1 MIGKWDG
8 SKLYWFCFI
17 FWIVVFVL
25 YMVVGKNI
33 EKRRKIWLLNEKG
46 IQFVYGIQD
55 VLLFNVVYMGFQNE

>member
-1 MIGKWDG
+1 MGKRDG
-8 SKLYWFCFI
+8 GKLYWFCFI
-17 FWIVVFVL
+17 LWIVVFVL

>member
-1 MIGKWDG
+1 MIGKWNG
-8 SKLYWFCFI
+8 GKLYWFCFI
-17 FWIVVFVL
+17 LCIVVFVL

-46 IQFVYGIQD
+46 IQFLYGIQD